1 MKKVQQGFTLIE
13 LMIVVAIVGILAA
26 VALPAYQDYVV
37 RGRVTEGLALASDI
51 KTLIADNASNGM
63 PATGGGA
70 NGLTTGWFTAA
81 TVGAVPAVCAAAT
94 CVNTVGDAAGL
105 GTGGGSQNVL
115 SLTANRANGE
125 INIRYTT
132 RVAAATANILTVRP
146 VSNGAAVAPAAIPTS
161 PIVWQCYA
169 VGKTVT
175 GPALTVAPTL
185 LARYAPA
192 NCRS

>member
-51 KTLIADNASNGM
+51 KTLVADNASNGM
-63 PATGGGA
+63 PATGNGA
-70 NGLTTGWFTAA
+70 NGLTTGWFVAPSVGG
-81 TVGAVPAVCAAAT
+81 TVAVCAAAT
-94 CVNTVGDAAGL
+94 CANVVGDAAGI
-105 GTGGGSQNVL
+105 GTAGGSQNVV
-115 SLTANRANGE
+115 SLTTNRVNGE
-125 INIRYTT
+125 INIRYST

-146 VSNGAAVAPAAIPTS
+146 VSNGAALAPAAIPTS

-175 GPALTVAPTL
+175 GPALTTAPTL
-185 LARYAPA
+185 LARFAPA
-192 NCRS
+192 ACRA

>member
-37 RGRVTEGLALASDI
+37 RGRVTEGLALASEL

-63 PATGGGA
+63 PATGNGA
-70 NGLTTGWFTAA
+70 NGLTTGWFVASAVATAPAICTAA
-81 TVGAVPAVCAAAT
+81 S
-94 CVNTVGDAAGL
+94 CVNVVGDAAGI
-105 GTGGGSQNVL
+105 GTNGGSQNVL
-115 SLTANRANGE
+115 SLTASRTTGE
-125 INIRYTT
+125 INIAYTT
-132 RVAAATANILTVRP
+132 RVAANTANILTLRP
-146 VSNGAAVAPAAIPTS
+146 LSNGAALAPAAIPNS

-175 GPALTVAPTL
+175 GPALGTAPTL
-185 LARYAPA
+185 LARFAPA
-192 NCRS
+192 ACRA